1 MELVK
6 ELGADVGLAFD
17 GDADRMMAV
26 DEKGRLV
33 DGDKVMA
40 ICALDMKERGLL
52 KKDVLV
58 GTVMSN
64 LGLELG
70 MKEHG
75 IKLVKTD
82 VGDRYV
88 LEEMLKSG
96 YNLGGEQSGH
106 IIFLDHNTT
115 GDGILTGI
123 QLLGVMKRRDERLG
137 RLAKVVTI
145 LPQVLVNA
153 HVSEAKKH
161 EYAADDVI
169 MDKIRVLE
177 KKMDGRGRVLIRPSG
192 TEPLVR
198 VMIEGEDRSAIESEA
213 VAIAELIES
222 RLA

>member
-1 MELVK
+1 
-6 ELGADVGLAFD
+6 
-17 GDADRMMAV
+17 MMAV

-115 GDGILTGI
+115 GRRYSHRNTAFG
-123 QLLGVMKRRDERLG
+123 RDEAQG
-137 RLAKVVTI
+137 RETGQTGKGCHD
-145 LPQVLVNA
+145 P
-153 HVSEAKKH
+153 
-161 EYAADDVI
+161 AAGARKCACVGG
-169 MDKIRVLE
+169 K
-177 KKMDGRGRVLIRPSG
+177 
-192 TEPLVR
+192 
-198 VMIEGEDRSAIESEA
+198 RSMNM
-213 VAIAELIES
+213 L
-222 RLA
+222 LTM

>member
-1 MELVK
+1 MCIRDRFPGRQQHQRQLWFDK
-6 ELGADVGLAFD
+6 TSAFD
-17 GDADRMMAV
+17 GVGKGTGRGCGPGIGRRCRQNDGGRR
-26 DEKGRLV
+26 KGRLV

-137 RLAKVVTI
+137 RLAKVVTC
-145 LPQVLVNA
+145 LL
-153 HVSEAKKH
+153 
-161 EYAADDVI
+161 Y
-169 MDKIRVLE
+169 
-177 KKMDGRGRVLIRPSG
+177 
-192 TEPLVR
+192 T
-198 VMIEGEDRSAIESEA
+198 
-213 VAIAELIES
+213 S
-222 RLA
+222 RCV